1 MKPTNRF
8 LFHLSPELKARIE
21 QAARARETTAS
32 SFVRGA
38 VIEKLEREQN
48 APKPQP
54 PA

>member
-1 MKPTNRF
+1 MKPNQRF
-8 LFHLSPELKARIE
+8 LFHLSPDLKTRIE

-38 VIEKLEREQN
+38 VIEKLEREQI
-48 APKPQP
+48 APKTKP